1 LCFDRQAGGDEEG
14 MAMPVAIGAELE
26 SEIEDDPALPL
37 RIKLDPRRQV
47 SAQVYEALKK
57 AIVSL
62 QLPPGSSISENR
74 ICRHIGVSRT
84 PVREAI
90 IRLVEDELIEV
101 FPQQGSFVAP
111 IKLSAVR
118 ENHFSRKA
126 LELAV
131 LRRAAELWRAAHGV
145 KARYIVERQAAALG
159 AEDTD
164 DFHALDEAFHRSFCV
179 AAGLEGVWS
188 TIHIIKARVDRVHRL
203 AAVQGRLPIVITEH
217 IAILDALDAGDAA
230 KALERLEYHL
240 DQAPTMLEMLIG
252 KHEKYFVD

>member
-1 LCFDRQAGGDEEG
+1 
-14 MAMPVAIGAELE
+14 MAMPMEVRAELE
-26 SEIEDDPALPL
+26 PEVPDDSALQL
-37 RIKLDPRRQV
+37 RMKLDPRRQV

-101 FPQQGSFVAP
+101 FPQKGSFVAP

-131 LRRAAELWRAAHGV
+131 LRRAGELWTAVHGT
-145 KARYIVERQAAALG
+145 KARYIVERQATALG
-159 AEDTD
+159 ADDMD
-164 DFHALDEAFHRSFCV
+164 DFHALDEGFHRSFCV

-188 TIHIIKARVDRVHRL
+188 TIQIIKARVDRVHRL
-203 AAVQGRLPIVITEH
+203 AAVPGRLPMVIVEH
-217 IAILDALDAGDAA
+217 NAILDALDVGNREG
-230 KALERLEYHL
+230 ALARLEYHL
-240 DQAPTMLEMLIG
+240 EQAPTMLEMLIG

>member
-1 LCFDRQAGGDEEG
+1 
-14 MAMPVAIGAELE
+14 MPVEIGAEPE
-26 SEIEDDPALPL
+26 AEVEDDSALQL
-37 RIKLDPRRQV
+37 HIKFDPRRQV

-101 FPQQGSFVAP
+101 FPQKGSFVAP

-131 LRRAAELWRAAHGV
+131 LRRAAASWSALHSSR
-145 KARYIVERQAAALG
+145 ARYIVDRQAAALG
-159 AEDTD
+159 AEDFD
-164 DFHALDEAFHRSFCV
+164 DFHALDETFHRSFCV
-179 AAGLEGVWS
+179 AAELEGVWS
-188 TIHIIKARVDRVHRL
+188 TIQTMKARVDRVHRL
-203 AAVQGRLPIVITEH
+203 SAVQGRLPKVIAEH
-217 IAILDALDAGDAA
+217 GAILDALDASDCEG
-230 KALERLEYHL
+230 ALARLEYHL
-240 DQAPTMLEMLIG
+240 EQAPTMLETLIG

>member
-1 LCFDRQAGGDEEG
+1 M
-14 MAMPVAIGAELE
+14 MAMPVAIGVE
-26 SEIEDDPALPL
+26 SEAEIADDSALQL
-37 RIKLDPRRQV
+37 RLKLDPRRQV

-74 ICRHIGVSRT
+74 ICRQIGVSRT
-84 PVREAI
+84 PVRGAI
-90 IRLVEDELIEV
+90 IRLVEDGLIEV
-101 FPQQGSFVAP
+101 FPQKGSFVAP

-131 LRRAAELWRAAHGV
+131 LRRAAELWSAVHGT
-145 KARYIVERQAAALG
+145 KARYIVERQATALG
-159 AEDTD
+159 AEDMD

-188 TIHIIKARVDRVHRL
+188 TIQIIKARVDRVHRL
-203 AAVQGRLPIVITEH
+203 AAVPGRLPMVIAEH
-217 IAILDALDAGDAA
+217 IAILDALDAGNCEG
-230 KALERLEYHL
+230 ALARLEYHL
-240 DQAPTMLEMLIG
+240 EQAPTMLEILIG

>member
-1 LCFDRQAGGDEEG
+1 
-14 MAMPVAIGAELE
+14 MPVDVGAGLE
-26 SEIEDDPALPL
+26 TEIEDDSALQL
-37 RIKLDPRRQV
+37 HIRLDPRRQV
-47 SAQVYEALKK
+47 SAQVYEALRK

-101 FPQQGSFVAP
+101 FPQKGSFVAP

-131 LRRAAELWRAAHGV
+131 LRRAAETWSAIHAS
-145 KARYIVERQAAALG
+145 KARYIVDRQAAALG
-159 AEDTD
+159 AEDMD

-188 TIHIIKARVDRVHRL
+188 TIQIIKARVDRVHRL
-203 AAVQGRLPIVITEH
+203 AAVQGRLPIVILEH
-217 IAILDALDAGDAA
+217 GAILDALDAGDSEG
-230 KALERLEYHL
+230 ALARLEYHL
-240 DQAPTMLEMLIG
+240 ERAPTMLEAMIG
-252 KHEKYFVD
+252 THEKYFVD

>member
-1 LCFDRQAGGDEEG
+1 
-14 MAMPVAIGAELE
+14 M
-26 SEIEDDPALPL
+26 
-37 RIKLDPRRQV
+37 
-47 SAQVYEALKK
+47 
-57 AIVSL
+57 

-101 FPQQGSFVAP
+101 FPQKGSFVAP

-131 LRRAAELWRAAHGV
+131 LRRAAELWSAAHGV
-145 KARYIVERQAAALG
+145 EGQIYRR
-159 AEDTD
+159 
-164 DFHALDEAFHRSFCV
+164 
-179 AAGLEGVWS
+179 AAGGGARQPETS
-188 TIHIIKARVDRVHRL
+188 TIFTRSTKLFIVRSASRLVWRACGARSTSSRPASIASIGSPPCRGVCRSSS
-203 AAVQGRLPIVITEH
+203 TEH

-230 KALERLEYHL
+230 NALERLEYHL

>member
-1 LCFDRQAGGDEEG
+1 
-14 MAMPVAIGAELE
+14 MPVEVEAEPE
-26 SEIEDDPALPL
+26 AEIDNDSALHLP
-37 RIKLDPRRQV
+37 ITLDPRRQV

-62 QLPPGSSISENR
+62 RLPPGSSISENR

-101 FPQQGSFVAP
+101 FPQKGSFVAP

-131 LRRAAELWRAAHGV
+131 LRRAAESWSAAHGA
-145 KARYIVERQAAALG
+145 KARYIVDRQAAALG
-159 AEDTD
+159 AEDFD

-188 TIHIIKARVDRVHRL
+188 TIQIIKARVDRVHRL

-217 IAILDALDAGDAA
+217 IAILDALDAGDAE
-230 KALERLEYHL
+230 KALQRLEYHL

>member
-1 LCFDRQAGGDEEG
+1 
-14 MAMPVAIGAELE
+14 VIAIGETMSTPVEDGAGLE
-26 SEIEDDPALPL
+26 AEIEDDAALHL
-37 RIKLDPRRQV
+37 HIKFDPRRQV
-47 SAQVYEALKK
+47 SAQVYDALRK

-62 QLPPGSSISENR
+62 RLPPGSSISENR

-101 FPQQGSFVAP
+101 FPQKGSFVAP

-131 LRRAAELWRAAHGV
+131 LRRAAQTWSAIHGS
-145 KARYIVERQAAALG
+145 KSRYIVERQAAALG
-159 AEDTD
+159 AEDLD

-188 TIHIIKARVDRVHRL
+188 TIQIIKARVDRVHRL
-203 AAVQGRLPIVITEH
+203 SAVQGRLPLVITEH
-217 IAILDALDAGDAA
+217 GAILDALDAGDADG
-230 KALERLEYHL
+230 ALERLEYHL
-240 DQAPTMLEMLIG
+240 EQAPTMLEMLIG

>member
-1 LCFDRQAGGDEEG
+1 MATLVAHPGQEVGAEAGDE
-14 MAMPVAIGAELE
+14 A
-26 SEIEDDPALPL
+26 ALKL
-37 RIKLDPRRQV
+37 QLKLDPHRQV
-47 SAQVYEALKK
+47 SVQVYQALKK

-101 FPQQGSFVAP
+101 FPQKGSFVAP

-131 LRRAAELWRAAHGV
+131 LRRAAAAWDPALGS
-145 KARYIVERQAAALG
+145 KARYIVERQAAALSAG
-159 AEDTD
+159 DMD
-164 DFHALDEAFHRSFCV
+164 DFHALDETFHRSFCV
-179 AAGLEGVWS
+179 AAELEGVWT
-188 TIHIIKARVDRVHRL
+188 TIQTIKARVDRVHRL
-203 AAVQGRLPIVITEH
+203 AGVPGRLPMVIAEH
-217 IAILDALDAGDAA
+217 NAILDALDVGDATG
-230 KALERLEYHL
+230 ALSRLEYHL
-240 DQAPTMLEMLIG
+240 ERAPTMLETMVG
-252 KHEKYFVD
+252 THEKYFVD

>member
-1 LCFDRQAGGDEEG
+1 
-14 MAMPVAIGAELE
+14 MAMPVEAAAEFE
-26 SEIEDDPALPL
+26 TEIEDDSALPL
-37 RIKLDPRRQV
+37 RLKLDPRRQV

-74 ICRHIGVSRT
+74 ICRRIGVSRT

-101 FPQQGSFVAP
+101 FPQKGSFVAP

-131 LRRAAELWRAAHGV
+131 LRRAAEFWSAVHGS
-145 KARYIVERQAAALG
+145 KARYLLDRQAAALG
-159 AEDTD
+159 AD
-164 DFHALDEAFHRSFCV
+164 DMDEFHALDETFHRSFCI
-179 AAGLEGVWS
+179 AAGLEGVWT

-203 AAVQGRLPIVITEH
+203 AAVPGRLPMVIAEH
-217 IAILDALDAGDAA
+217 AAILDALDAGDGEG
-230 KALERLEYHL
+230 ALARLEYHL
-240 DQAPTMLEMLIG
+240 EQAPTMLEMLIG